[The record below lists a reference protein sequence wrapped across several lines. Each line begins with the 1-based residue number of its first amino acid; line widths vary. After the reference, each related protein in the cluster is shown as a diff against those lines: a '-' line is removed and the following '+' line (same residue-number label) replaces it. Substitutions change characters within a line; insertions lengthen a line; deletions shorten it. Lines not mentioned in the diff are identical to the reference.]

1 MTSFGQA
8 LQILEEN
15 GKLDRITE
23 QLSLREITKR
33 IKKADRALLFE
44 VTGTEYTLAANVC
57 TRANFCTIFDMDW
70 KDIQKRVITAL
81 DNPIE
86 PLAIDQNSFEEVEL
100 DLGKLP
106 VLQYYPSDPGPY
118 ITSGVFITECKN

>member
-1 MTSFGQA
+1 MTSFRQS

-33 IKKADRALLFE
+33 IKKEDRALLFE

-70 KDIQKRVITAL
+70 KDIQ
-81 DNPIE
+81 
-86 PLAIDQNSFEEVEL
+86 
-100 DLGKLP
+100 
-106 VLQYYPSDPGPY
+106 
-118 ITSGVFITECKN
+118 